1 MLVLRREEWVER
13 RVVSVVVRWVCE
25 ACNSLG
31 RVSKAEVLRARDVL
45 WRDEIGGGEIGDA
58 IRQR

>member
-1 MLVLRREEWVER
+1 MLVLRRDECVER
-13 RVVSVVVRWVCE
+13 RVVSVVVRWVCA

-31 RVSKAEVLRARDVL
+31 RVSKADVWRFKDVL

-58 IRQR
+58 MRQR